1 MNIETS
7 MIINAPHIT
16 FDDWLRDG
24 LKVLGKVS
32 GIVTGA
38 VIGGGTEAAD
48 EELRKLAPAVDE
60 LAKSFHELVTPKKP
74 KVDHKA
80 ELAKLRAMLG
90 VPKAVKPAPEKGI
103 EREAL
108 VDELNKIAALIGEY
122 EPKFSPLAS
131 RLFTLSCRVHNEGVN
146 NDESLPF

>member
-1 MNIETS
+1 MNTETS

-24 LKVLGKVS
+24 LDVLGKVS

-38 VIGGGTEAAD
+38 IVGGGTEAAD

-74 KVDHKA
+74 KADVKA
-80 ELAKLRAMLG
+80 ELAKLRAAFGM
-90 VPKAVKPAPEKGI
+90 PETAKPAPKGI
-103 EREAL
+103 ERDAL
-108 VDELNKIAALIGEY
+108 ADELGKIAAMIGEY
-122 EPKFSPLAS
+122 DPAFSPLSS
-131 RLFTLSCRVHNEGVN
+131 RLFVLSCRIAREGVYT
-146 NDESLPF
+146 DDSVPF